1 VPLIALAVVVGL
13 ILVAVGRVGR
23 VPNLNRKVGDVV
35 VALIAA
41 AGAFAAALRGF
52 WVASLLLIAVALYFG
67 ADRPGR
73 RAPPDPMPAEE
84 ACAILGVSKAA
95 SRTEV
100 EAAYRRLMLRAHP
113 DQGGTTGLAARLN
126 AARDRL
132 LKKN

>member
-1 VPLIALAVVVGL
+1 LALAVAVGL
-13 ILVAVGRVGR
+13 ILVAVGRASR
-23 VPNLNRKVGDVV
+23 VPNFNRRIGGV
-35 VALIAA
+35 VAALLAA
-41 AGAFAAALRGF
+41 AGAFVAALRGF
-52 WVASLLLIAVALYFG
+52 WVPSLLLIAVAFYFG
-67 ADRPGR
+67 AGHPGR
-73 RAPPDPMPAEE
+73 RSPPDPMPVDE
-84 ACAILGVSKAA
+84 ARAILGVSKTA